1 MWECD
6 TCQISLPTADRES
19 HLLGAEHWELEEA
32 VEAHQRQQWDEIQ
45 AENEVQLCMEMEE
58 REMWEMAEMEKEIG
72 RIDEMCRASSVTGE
86 EERTVEA
93 DGGVLLDLSDASE
106 VHAEESTGETG
117 TVTEEERREFEVG
130 LVLNESE
137 QWEIDEIA
145 RQVREIDEMCR
156 ENQGMGGQAGAGIGT
171 QETELDR
178 GLQAAEQRI
187 GLPAEGEE
195 QIQLADTN
203 SYSNQDVLVP
213 AIGSSGL
220 ALDTRST
227 PAEVDDILPPPYSP
241 ESSAQGARRD
251 SLGNNVEHLSES
263 IQPPLTT
270 QWYVHIPPPQLTN
283 SQPAG
288 FSHPSHHSP
297 TSLPSYTASTTTP
310 PSANTPGAAS
320 PQARGCR
327 RSRPTP
333 SNSAY
338 RTTPRGAAGSRRRMC
353 L

>member
-6 TCQISLPTADRES
+6 TCQTSLPTADRES

-45 AENEVQLCMEMEE
+45 AENEVQLCIEMEE
-58 REMWEMAEMEKEIG
+58 REMWEIAEVEREIG

-86 EERTVEA
+86 EERT
-93 DGGVLLDLSDASE
+93 DGGVLLDVSDA
-106 VHAEESTGETG
+106 AESTGETG

-137 QWEIDEIA
+137 QWEIDEIE

-156 ENQGMGGQAGAGIGT
+156 ENQGMGGQSGAGIGT
-171 QETELDR
+171 QETEVES
-178 GLQAAEQRI
+178 GLQAAEPRI
-187 GLPAEGEE
+187 SQPGEGEE
-195 QIQLADTN
+195 QILVADTHIGTE
-203 SYSNQDVLVP
+203 QDGLVP
-213 AIGSSGL
+213 TVGSSRL
-220 ALDTRST
+220 ALDARST
-227 PAEVDDILPPPYSP
+227 LAEVDDILPPPYSP

-251 SLGNNVEHLSES
+251 SLGNNVEHLLQS

-270 QWYVHIPPPQLTN
+270 QWYVHTPPPQPTN
-283 SQPAG
+283 SQPPG

-297 TSLPSYTASTTTP
+297 TSLPSYTESTTTP

-338 RTTPRGAAGSRRRMC
+338 RTTPRGAAVSRRRMC